1 MLEYFYRKAAQNGR
15 CGACFGTSF
24 DVREKALTFQM
35 VTVDTDSRRPFAP
48 KSRGRSLFR
57 LAKPH
62 HETAGFAPDSRIEY
76 IFLQIIIG
84 IGKHVAFAVEDKAGG

>member
-15 CGACFGTSF
+15 CGACFGASF
-24 DVREKALTFQM
+24 NVREKALTFQL
-35 VTVDTDSRRPFAP
+35 VTVDTDSHRRSVS
-48 KSRGRSLFR
+48 KYRGRSLFR
-57 LAKPH
+57 LAEPH

-84 IGKHVAFAVEDKAGG
+84 IGEHVAFAVEDKAGG